1 MSVLVVGLSHKSAPV
16 ALLERATVTGDA
28 VGKLLHDV
36 HSTEYAAG
44 AFVVSTCNRVEVY
57 ADVAKFHGGV
67 SAISELL
74 ARHAGIDLGQLTR
87 HLYVHYEERAVQHLF
102 AVSCGLDS
110 MVAGEGQILG
120 QVRQALKYS
129 QEQGTLGRPLA
140 DLGRLALHAGKRAH
154 SETGIDRAGA
164 SMVSVAIDLAVGS
177 LYPAGPPDPARPLAA
192 ARTVV
197 VGAGSMSALAAT
209 TADRAGAGGI
219 VVVNRSPVNAQRL
232 AGSIRGG
239 AAGLAELP
247 GLIAEA
253 DLVIACTGAPGM
265 VITAEMARNA
275 LAARGRAPGSGPARG
290 GGSSGQHRGPVVFI
304 DLALPRDVDE
314 AIAGLPGAV
323 VIGLTEIGA
332 ASRRGAPGSDATVTR
347 DEDVAAVRR
356 IVGEEVAAH
365 ASAVHAARVTPTVVA
380 LRAKA
385 AGVVDAELTRLAGRL
400 AGTAGHELDE
410 IAQAMRRVVDKLLH
424 APTVRVKELA
434 GSPGGDAYAA
444 ALRELFDL
452 DPKAVEAVTRA
463 DADLGGES
471 GGAS

>member
-16 ALLERATVTGDA
+16 ALLERAAVTGDA
-28 VGKLLHDV
+28 RSKLLHDV
-36 HSTEYAAG
+36 HSSEYVAG
-44 AFVVSTCNRVEVY
+44 TFVVSTCNRVEVY

-67 SAISELL
+67 SVISELL
-74 ARHAGIDLGQLTR
+74 ARHAGIDLAQLTR
-87 HLYVHYEERAVQHLF
+87 HLYVHYEERAVHHLF
-102 AVSCGLDS
+102 GVSCGLDS

-120 QVRQALKYS
+120 QVRQAVKYS
-129 QEQGTLGRPLA
+129 QELGTLGRLLA

-164 SMVSVAIDLAVGS
+164 SMVSVAVDLAVGR
-177 LYPAGPPDPARPLAA
+177 LWPGGPLDRAQPLAGV
-192 ARTVV
+192 RTLV

-209 TADRAGAGGI
+209 TAARGGAAQI
-219 VVVNRSPVNAQRL
+219 VVANRTPAKAQRL
-232 AGSIRGG
+232 ATSVQAIT
-239 AAGLAELP
+239 AGLAELP
-247 GLIAEA
+247 RLIAEA
-253 DLVIACTGAPGM
+253 DLVISCTGAPGI
-265 VITAEMARNA
+265 VITADMARDA
-275 LAARGRAPGSGPARG
+275 LAACNAVGGTARDG
-290 GGSSGQHRGPVVFI
+290 RGPVVFI
-304 DLALPRDVDE
+304 DLALPRDVDP
-314 AIAGLPGAV
+314 ALDGLPGAV
-323 VIGLTEIGA
+323 VIGLDDIGA
-332 ASRRGAPGSDATVTR
+332 ASRAGAADANAAGVRR
-347 DEDVAAVRR
+347 DVDIAAVRR

-385 AGVVDAELTRLAGRL
+385 AKVVDAELIRLAGRL
-400 AGTAGHELDE
+400 TGPASHELDE

-463 DADLGGES
+463 DADLGSEPN
-471 GGAS
+471 GGAP